1 MAARLADAVRLAQ
14 DAAVLL
20 ERGRADEALE
30 RYREGIA
37 LTQRAAAKDAA
48 LAPAAAL
55 IGDELRSKLAAARRG
70 GDAPATTYAAGKH
83 HLEKTSTCLSANLIF
98 PSFPTSIPANRPAL
112 PRTNARM
119 SLIFS
124 PSDASSFSLAS
135 FSAALTRVSTCKR

>member
-48 LAPAAAL
+48 RA
-55 IGDELRSKLAAARRG
+55 
-70 GDAPATTYAAGKH
+70 
-83 HLEKTSTCLSANLIF
+83 
-98 PSFPTSIPANRPAL
+98 
-112 PRTNARM
+112 
-119 SLIFS
+119 
-124 PSDASSFSLAS
+124 
-135 FSAALTRVSTCKR
+135 V

>member
-55 IGDELRSKLAAARRG
+55 IRDAEWGRADAALRAAPVYALWAEEPGRPELGAKLAAPNPFGPNPLRRL
-70 GDAPATTYAAGKH
+70 AAAKDGY
-83 HLEKTSTCLSANLIF
+83 TINL
-98 PSFPTSIPANRPAL
+98 AERL
-112 PRTNARM
+112 M
-119 SLIFS
+119 G
-124 PSDASSFSLAS
+124 LADEVG
-135 FSAALTRVSTCKR
+135 L

>member
-55 IGDELRSKLAAARRG
+55 IGDELRSKLAAAQRG
-70 GDAPATTYAAGKH
+70 GDAPATTYAAGAARQSAARGVVNQP
-83 HLEKTSTCLSANLIF
+83 STIRLHRADGRAHPHAPTCTQAGPDPSLPGHLSAH
-98 PSFPTSIPANRPAL
+98 PTGR
-112 PRTNARM
+112 AR
-119 SLIFS
+119 
-124 PSDASSFSLAS
+124 
-135 FSAALTRVSTCKR
+135 R